1 MSRKFLWGFFLIG
14 VAVLVCGLFVG
25 GAVYQKQNRKSVAF
39 RVSTPR
45 EAMDYDFMAALAYL
59 KKRFE
64 ESGYTV
70 LGTAYAGRLYPKL
83 FDRAGINVYV
93 RGFEPFYDLRTNEK
107 ALNVFY
113 IQRMET
119 IYREELQRYDY
130 YLSSQKGLKNVLKDT
145 LKIDFLEGGAVKHEA
160 LKPSYLADVL
170 YIYEYKNSEYEAF
183 LQSLDAKVYSGRTFA
198 GLSEEMK
205 KKELSSARLVVYE
218 MGENGVDDKD
228 YVPYAVYDV
237 ISYGR
242 PVLTN
247 YKEPLERL
255 FYQNVHWFDSKD
267 DMAAMTMSVLAL
279 EDEKREA
286 AALEARERLLA
297 LENEKSFFMKE

>member
-1 MSRKFLWGFFLIG
+1 MREWRIFFGVFLSTTIF
-14 VAVLVCGLFVG
+14 VCGIYLERCVFREVT
-25 GAVYQKQNRKSVAF
+25 AKHVVF

-45 EAMDYDFMAALAYL
+45 EELDYDFMAALAYL

-64 ESGYTV
+64 ENGYRV
-70 LGTAYAGRLYPKL
+70 WGTAYAGRLYPKL

-130 YLSSQKGLKNVLKDT
+130 YLSSQKGLQNALKDT

-237 ISYGR
+237 MSYGR

-247 YKEPLERL
+247 FKEPLERL
-255 FYQNVHWFDSKD
+255 FYHNVHWFDSKD
-267 DMAAMTMSVLAL
+267 DMAAMTMRVLAL

-297 LENEKSFFMKE
+297 LESEKSFFMKE